1 MRVILALSVLVAC
14 DTSTGD
20 VEDSGANFCQTLDD
34 GDAVWV
40 EDASDAGAN
49 SGSLELR
56 VITDQAE
63 DPHDPYYVAYRA
75 YSLEPA
81 ETGGVQ
87 TTGQTNGDGLVQKTL
102 GVGTWNFEA
111 TWSRGSVT
119 CMATMSNVA
128 ITEGQTTHA
137 CVVLTCPVD

>member
-1 MRVILALSVLVAC
+1 MRSVPILVVLLAC
-14 DTSTGD
+14 DTATVD
-20 VEDSGANFCQTLDD
+20 TEDSGANFCQTLDD
-34 GDAVWV
+34 GDAVWM
-40 EDASDAGAN
+40 EEASDAGAG
-49 SGSLELR
+49 SGSLDLR
-56 VITDQAE
+56 VITDQAD

-102 GVGTWNFEA
+102 GAGTWNFEA

-119 CMATMSNVA
+119 CTATMLELA